1 MATRTVNHAAAIF
14 ADMSVDGPVIGTLV
28 AIIDRAKNLPNVSG
42 LNAGSY
48 MQSRANYCQSGSL
61 WESRTRTALLDWA
74 RKQRRPRPTSAEDR
88 RRDGELC
95 AGCRLINIDAY
106 DRDQEL
112 RFTVHDSPDY
122 HRLKISV
129 FNDDKKTELIGET
142 WANLDAVIKEGG
154 GQSDDWHPLNCKGKY
169 AGEIRIEL
177 TFYDQRAKPEKP
189 VEKKRESTRPEGQSP
204 AIGGAREPMPVKRRP
219 LPSDP
224 TGASPSPSN
233 TPEQRGLRG
242 LRAGPRELGS
252 PRHQQ
257 PQERTPVQQRSS
269 QQLDTPSRR
278 PLPDASPL
286 NGTPVSSNTTQRQS
300 VSQAQDPY
308 TPPNPR
314 PSLTAAAQQNGQS
327 FDMSY
332 AAPKPYEVQA
342 AANAVPAHVREHANS
357 RAMSQDNYQSSAR
370 PQSQVYPPEPIHA
383 HSAPVVP
390 TQHTYE
396 PEQRLEQYQ
405 QFNDPRYQQPSYA
418 QDSYQDPAYQVAPLR
433 SSRSHDR
440 SPAQASP
447 LEQYHSDSYGS
458 LPAPYDEGA
467 SHRRRSAMQPM
478 VEDEDDMPPA
488 PPTHRKNANTLP
500 HPNQEVSRSY
510 QDESPAPLNV
520 TRYREEP
527 QQASYSPPHPHSFDD
542 YARQAPTE
550 RRMTYP
556 RGAVQHSSRPDSRDV
571 MVPSPLSQEPLRQE
585 PVRKETLRLETA
597 ALPTSLIAGI
607 DPSREMVA
615 YQQTPPPSY
624 EPQTQPRLR
633 QYSEPAEYRSATQY
647 EAPAYSQELVHR
659 SSLPPY
665 DSPYYPHD
673 PPEQPRRTSPVPENF
688 PLVKPRATSPGV
700 SPRYSPNPM
709 DDHRMSGYSPNPVDD
724 HRMSRYSPNPV
735 DDRMSRYSP
744 NPVDDRTSRG
754 PARSMPTRKSV
765 SPRPPPMEEIGER
778 RLSGIAFN
786 PDSFDVYNPRMS
798 RSPIPSDDEEQRPG
812 SRMEYN
818 DKGQIVTFSGRVV
831 DASDHLPID
840 NWAPEP
846 TPKGTVKEKPARTR
860 AQLNG
865 SRDIEA
871 ARQREEKYRRDREAR
886 DRIRHATS
894 QTFGDHDAP
903 SNALVT
909 TRRQDFNDQYAHSG
923 ALVLADQSATRPRSD
938 DRDGYQRRSPR
949 PSYDSHNSGSYNARP
964 EPNVLRERH
973 NPNSYGSSPSYRD
986 DSPRYGGAPPIPAK
1000 IPFGHGAPVQ
1010 NEDMAL
1016 SLELQSIDIGPG
1028 SGGRRPRAQPR
1039 RQYGY

>member
-1 MATRTVNHAAAIF
+1 
-14 ADMSVDGPVIGTLV
+14 
-28 AIIDRAKNLPNVSG
+28 
-42 LNAGSY
+42 
-48 MQSRANYCQSGSL
+48 
-61 WESRTRTALLDWA
+61 
-74 RKQRRPRPTSAEDR
+74 
-88 RRDGELC
+88 
-95 AGCRLINIDAY
+95 
-106 DRDQEL
+106 
-112 RFTVHDSPDY
+112 
-122 HRLKISV
+122 
-129 FNDDKKTELIGET
+129 
-142 WANLDAVIKEGG
+142 
-154 GQSDDWHPLNCKGKY
+154 
-169 AGEIRIEL
+169 
-177 TFYDQRAKPEKP
+177 
-189 VEKKRESTRPEGQSP
+189 
-204 AIGGAREPMPVKRRP
+204 MPVKRRP

-252 PRHQQ
+252 PRHAT
-257 PQERTPVQQRSS
+257 PQERTPTQQRSS

-278 PLPDASPL
+278 PLPDASPV
-286 NGTPVSSNTTQRQS
+286 NGTPVSNNTPQRQP

-314 PSLTAAAQQNGQS
+314 PSLANVAQQNGQS

-342 AANAVPAHVREHANS
+342 AIAVPSHVREHAHT
-357 RAMSQDNYQSSAR
+357 RTMSQDNYQSGR
-370 PQSQVYPPEPIHA
+370 PQSQIYPAEPVHA

-390 TQHTYE
+390 TQHTYNPE
-396 PEQRLEQYQ
+396 PRQELYQEFHDSQYQ
-405 QFNDPRYQQPSYA
+405 QSSYA
-418 QDSYQDPAYQVAPLR
+418 QEQYQDPAYQVAPLR
-433 SSRSHDR
+433 PSRSQDR
-440 SPAQASP
+440 SLVQASP
-447 LEQYHSDSYGS
+447 LEQYHSENY
-458 LPAPYDEGA
+458 LPSPYDESA

-478 VEDEDDMPPA
+478 VEDEDDMPPP
-488 PPTHRKNANTLP
+488 PPTHRKNASTLP
-500 HPNQEVSRSY
+500 HPSQESPHSY
-510 QDESPAPLNV
+510 QDESPAPLNI

-527 QQASYSPPHPHSFDD
+527 QQASYSPPNTYQIEEHV
-542 YARQAPTE
+542 RQAPSE

-556 RGAVQHSSRPDSRDV
+556 RGAVQHANRPVSRDT
-571 MVPSPLSQEPLRQE
+571 MAPSPLRQE
-585 PVRKETLRLETA
+585 TS
-597 ALPTSLIAGI
+597 ALPSSLIAGR
-607 DPSREMVA
+607 DPSRDMVA
-615 YQQTPPPSY
+615 YQTPPPSY
-624 EPQTQPRLR
+624 ETQPRLR
-633 QYSEPAEYRSATQY
+633 QYSEPAEYRSAAQY
-647 EAPAYSQELVHR
+647 EAPVYSQELVHR

-673 PPEQPRRTSPVPENF
+673 PPEQPRRTSPVHDF
-688 PLVKPRATSPGV
+688 PVVKPRATSPGV
-700 SPRYSPNPM
+700 SPRYSPNPVE
-709 DDHRMSGYSPNPVDD
+709 DRMT
-724 HRMSRYSPNPV
+724 RYSPNPV

-744 NPVDDRTSRG
+744 NPVDDRMSRG
-754 PARSMPTRKSV
+754 PARSMPTRKSL
-765 SPRPPPMEEIGER
+765 SPRPPPMEDSGER
-778 RLSGIAFN
+778 PMSGIAFN
-786 PDSFDVYNPRMS
+786 PDSFDVYNPRIS
-798 RSPIPSDDEEQRPG
+798 KSPIPSDDEERPG

-894 QTFGDHDAP
+894 QTFGDFDNTP

-909 TRRQDFNDQYAHSG
+909 TRHDFNDQYANAG
-923 ALVLADQSATRPRSD
+923 ALVLADQSATRPRTG

-949 PSYDSHNSGSYNARP
+949 PSYDSHNSGSYSARP
-964 EPNVLRERH
+964 DPHVLRERH
-973 NPNSYGSSPSYRD
+973 NPNSYGASPSYGHD
-986 DSPRYGGAPPIPAK
+986 APRYAGAPPIPAK
-1000 IPFGHGAPVQ
+1000 IPLGHGAPVQ

>member
-1 MATRTVNHAAAIF
+1 MF
-14 ADMSVDGPVIGTLV
+14 
-28 AIIDRAKNLPNVSG
+28 
-42 LNAGSY
+42 
-48 MQSRANYCQSGSL
+48 
-61 WESRTRTALLDWA
+61 
-74 RKQRRPRPTSAEDR
+74 
-88 RRDGELC
+88 
-95 AGCRLINIDAY
+95 NIDARH
-106 DRDQEL
+106 RDQEL

-142 WANLDAVIKEGG
+142 WANLDAVITPGG

-177 TFYDQRAKPEKP
+177 TFYDTRPKAEKP
-189 VEKKRESTRPEGQSP
+189 VVEKRRESARPEGQSP
-204 AIGGAREPMPVKRRP
+204 ALGGPRETMPVKRRP

-224 TGASPSPSN
+224 TGASPPPSN

-257 PQERTPVQQRSS
+257 PQERTPVQQRGS
-269 QQLDTPSRR
+269 QQPDTPSRR

-286 NGTPVSSNTTQRQS
+286 NGIPVSNNTPQRQQ

-314 PSLTAAAQQNGQS
+314 PSLTNAAQQNGQS

-342 AANAVPAHVREHANS
+342 ANPVPQHVREHAHS
-357 RAMSQDNYQSSAR
+357 RTMSQDNYQSSQ
-370 PQSQVYPPEPIHA
+370 PQSQFYPPEPVHA

-396 PEQRLEQYQ
+396 PEPRQEQYQ
-405 QFNDPRYQQPSYA
+405 QFHDPQYQQSAYTQEP
-418 QDSYQDPAYQVAPLR
+418 YQDPAYQVAPLR
-433 SSRSHDR
+433 PSRSRDR
-440 SPAQASP
+440 SPGQAKP
-447 LEQYHSDSYGS
+447 LEQYHSDSYGN
-458 LPAPYDEGA
+458 LPAPFDEGA

-478 VEDEDDMPPA
+478 VEDEDDMPPP
-488 PPTHRKNANTLP
+488 PPTHRKNASTLP
-500 HPNQEVSRSY
+500 HPNQEASHSY

-527 QQASYSPPHPHSFDD
+527 QQASYSPPNTYTFDD
-542 YARQAPTE
+542 YARQPPTE

-556 RGAVQHSSRPDSRDV
+556 RGAVQHTSRPESRDA
-571 MVPSPLSQEPLRQE
+571 MAPSPLRQE
-585 PVRKETLRLETA
+585 TS

-615 YQQTPPPSY
+615 YQTPPPSY
-624 EPQTQPRLR
+624 ETQPRLR
-633 QYSEPAEYRSATQY
+633 QYSEPAEYRSAAQY

-673 PPEQPRRTSPVPENF
+673 PPEQPRRTSPVHESV

-700 SPRYSPNPM
+700 SPRYSPNP
-709 DDHRMSGYSPNPVDD
+709 VDD
-724 HRMSRYSPNPV
+724 HM
-735 DDRMSRYSP
+735 
-744 NPVDDRTSRG
+744 SRG

-765 SPRPPPMEEIGER
+765 SPRPPPMEDPSER

-894 QTFGDHDAP
+894 QTFGDSEAP

-909 TRRQDFNDQYAHSG
+909 TRHDFNEQYAHSG
-923 ALVLADQSATRPRSD
+923 ALVLADQSATRPRSG

-949 PSYDSHNSGSYNARP
+949 PSYDSHNSGSYAARP
-964 EPNVLRERH
+964 DPHVLRERH
-973 NPNSYGSSPSYRD
+973 NPNSYGSSPSYSH